1 MNTRLLLLAGALTMV
16 GGHAYAGPCTQ
27 RITEIEKSM
36 STSDAGSGPTQPTAS
51 GQSGDVAATPRQTP
65 KAGETQETG
74 GTVTMNS
81 AVGDKAA
88 SPGDVRAQTQGGP
101 TAAQTAQTGRTGASH
116 AKELSQALRTAK
128 DADARGDAQACGRAL
143 DDVAKYLKG

>member
-1 MNTRLLLLAGALTMV
+1 MDTRILFIAGVIAMA
-16 GGHAYAGPCTQ
+16 GGQAYAGPCTH

-36 STSDAGSGPTQPTAS
+36 STSDAGSGPTRQTTG
-51 GQSGDVAATPRQTP
+51 GQAGDVAAPPRQAP

-101 TAAQTAQTGRTGASH
+101 TAAQTAQSGRTGGAH
-116 AKELSQALRTAK
+116 AREVSEALRTAK
-128 DADARGDAQACGRAL
+128 DADARGDSQACTRAL
-143 DDVAKYLKG
+143 DEAAKYLKG